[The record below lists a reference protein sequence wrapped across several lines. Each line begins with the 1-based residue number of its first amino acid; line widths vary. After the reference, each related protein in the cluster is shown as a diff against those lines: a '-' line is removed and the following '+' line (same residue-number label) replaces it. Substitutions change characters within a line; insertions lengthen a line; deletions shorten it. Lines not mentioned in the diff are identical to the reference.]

1 MYWEYDQTRYCA
13 HPTLFR
19 GAVGWGAMYF
29 KKMEWTAL
37 FQNIQYIPKH
47 LQLVMDFGDPTVSFL
62 RDWWSTWFAA
72 LVPRCQWLACSIVV
86 LVFCL
91 LQHSWWSSD
100 QYSDFST
107 GHTCLEWIKLELKPF
122 KSSQSHKKFETLVW
136 KPFYA
141 KKKQTMLLCSERW
154 LKWVN
159 MWISVNASKGSH
171 HLKKTRIL
179 RKTFPSGGGE
189 SVRFLTLIQ
198 KWPKVVQNGPNGPKM
213 SQITWISKGPHFTEA
228 TL

>member
-1 MYWEYDQTRYCA
+1 MYWEYGQTRYCA

-100 QYSDFST
+100 QHSILPGTHALGRMNQVRVKAFQQFSVSQKST
-107 GHTCLEWIKLELKPF
+107 KPWF
-122 KSSQSHKKFETLVW
+122 GNHFMPKK
-136 KPFYA
+136 
-141 KKKQTMLLCSERW
+141 TMMCSESW

-179 RKTFPSGGGE
+179 KKTFSSGGGE

-213 SQITWISKGPHFTEA
+213 SQIT
-228 TL
+228 